1 MDCRLVAFCAI
12 EIDGVV
18 YEHDVVISSSG
29 EVRRRKKGPSKPRRP
44 EFGHTPLTPEE
55 QLPWSAAILIVGT
68 GASGR
73 LPVTDELYEVA
84 AKRGVAVVARPTA
97 EACALLS
104 AADPGTAA
112 AVLHVTC

>member
-1 MDCRLVAFCAI
+1 MDCRLVAFGAI

-18 YEHDVVISSSG
+18 YEHDVVVSPTG
-29 EVRRRKKGPSKPRRP
+29 EVRRRKKGPSKPRKP
-44 EFGHTPLTPEE
+44 EFGHTPLTPDEK
-55 QLPWSAAILIVGT
+55 LPWSAATLIVGT

-73 LPVTDELYEVA
+73 LPVTDELYEA
-84 AKRGVAVVARPTA
+84 AAERGVTVIVRPTA

-104 AADPGTAA
+104 AADPGSTA

>member
-1 MDCRLVAFCAI
+1 MDCRLVGFGAV

-18 YEHDVVISSSG
+18 YEHDVVVGPSG
-29 EVRRRKKGPSKPRRP
+29 EVRRRKKGPSKPRKP
-44 EFGHTPLTPEE
+44 EFGHTPLTPDEK
-55 QLPWSAAILIVGT
+55 LPWSVATLIIGT

-73 LPVTDELYEVA
+73 LPVTDELYTA
-84 AKRGVAVVARPTA
+84 AAERGVTVVARPTA

-104 AADPGTAA
+104 AADPGSTA